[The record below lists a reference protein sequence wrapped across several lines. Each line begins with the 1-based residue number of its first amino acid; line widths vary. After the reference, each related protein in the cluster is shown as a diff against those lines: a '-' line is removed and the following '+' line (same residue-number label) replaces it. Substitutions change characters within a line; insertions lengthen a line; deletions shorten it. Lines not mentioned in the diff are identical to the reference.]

1 VRLDSVA
8 VTLEGVLPLGGACL
22 CGGVVNQREKIMG
35 MDDKASNEAT
45 DLKGK
50 AKESAGKVTGNES
63 LESEGKADQGEAK
76 VKKAGQHVKD
86 AADNIKDTFKS

>member
-1 VRLDSVA
+1 
-8 VTLEGVLPLGGACL
+8 
-22 CGGVVNQREKIMG
+22 MG
-35 MDDKASNEAT
+35 MDDKAGNEAT
-45 DLKGK
+45 ELKGK

-86 AADNIKDTFKS
+86 ATHDVKEAFKG